1 MKNLGKW
8 ICIFDQSKKE
18 NKYNHYE
25 IAENIDTIWK
35 LQGKLELTRNL
46 QKKQMDIDSIYNAL
60 FEISQGISIQKVSR
74 KIKRDVRTIKNK
86 IDLMTSKHSK
96 DLLKHQR
103 YQCNN
108 CFKKVVR
115 VKILIN

>member
-18 NKYNHYE
+18 NKYTHYE

-35 LQGKLELTRNL
+35 FQGKLELTRNL
-46 QKKQMDIDSIYNAL
+46 QKKQMDIDLVYNAL
-60 FEISQGISIQKVSR
+60 FEISQRISIQKASK

-86 IDLMTSKHSK
+86 IDLMTSNVNEKSHM
-96 DLLKHQR
+96 H
-103 YQCNN
+103 
-108 CFKKVVR
+108 V
-115 VKILIN
+115 